1 MIIIYQIY
9 YRKKKNKRWFIIQN
23 LKPYTTKP
31 EAIKGIKRLNTKI
44 YDFKVKKI

>member
-9 YRKKKNKRWFIIQN
+9 YKKKGTKRW
-23 LKPYTTKP
+23 LKTLQPYSTKY
-31 EAIKGIKRLNTKI
+31 AATRDMRYLNKEI